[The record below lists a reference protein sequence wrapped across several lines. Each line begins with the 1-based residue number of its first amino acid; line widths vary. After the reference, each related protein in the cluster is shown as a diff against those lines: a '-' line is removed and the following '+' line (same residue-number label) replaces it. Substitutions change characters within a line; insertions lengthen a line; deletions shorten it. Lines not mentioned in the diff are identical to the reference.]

1 MTLQR
6 RIEIVLEKDY
16 LAGIVLCDWGSC
28 QYTGAFNMYNAL
40 ERSGMGPLHVDAR
53 YSKINTK
60 EYVVAEFKECVQQDK
75 QRGADK
81 WEYFEELEEWNENK
95 DKIKTI
101 DDCFEW
107 CRETSW
113 DLWSA
118 APWIAE
124 ICFDNLELLNVDQAP
139 GAGPILNLMAQGDN
153 YETGFFCWLM
163 KKHGF
168 VEDDSPFDG
177 FDT

>member
-1 MTLQR
+1 MTLNE
-6 RIEIVLEKDY
+6 RIQSVLGDSY
-16 LAGIVLCDWGSC
+16 LGGIVLCDWGSC
-28 QYTGAFNMYNAL
+28 QYTGAYNMYKAL
-40 ERSGMGPLHVDAR
+40 ETSGMGPLAVDVR
-53 YSKINTK
+53 YSNINTK
-60 EYVVAEFKECVQQDK
+60 EYVVAEFKECMQKDK
-75 QRGADK
+75 QRGADN
-81 WEYFEELEEWNENK
+81 WEYFEELEEWNEMKGN
-95 DKIKTI
+95 IETI

-124 ICFDNLELLNVDQAP
+124 ICFDNLELLNVEKAP
-139 GAGPILNLMAQGDN
+139 GAGPILNIFAQGENND
-153 YETGFFCWLM
+153 TGFFCWLM
-163 KKHGF
+163 KKYGF